1 MRTALLIPC
10 HNAAA
15 FLPRLWETIRAQTL
29 PFDAVFCYDDAS
41 DDDTAAV
48 AEALGAQVIR
58 AGSNGGPARA
68 RNALL
73 HACRAEWVH
82 FHDADDLLTPGYH
95 ARVSAAAV
103 EGTDAVLCNAL
114 WRDERT
120 GADVMAWRYSN
131 DTLQRDPVGYL
142 LSHPVGG
149 INGYYRRGAVQDIGG
164 FDERLRVWEDADLHV
179 RLAQHGKRL
188 LVVEEDLVIA
198 LRRGNSQSAP
208 AAANWRN
215 RLLALRTY
223 AGALAPSHRPLLRAE
238 LERCTR
244 ELVCAGDITS
254 AREAIALTRTLGGD
268 PPSTGNLLLSLC
280 KRIAGPLTAFRIQ
293 AAVRKS

>member
-1 MRTALLIPC
+1 MKTALLIPC

-15 FLPRLWETIRAQTL
+15 YLPRLWQTVRAQTR

-41 DDDTAAV
+41 EDNTAAV

-58 AGSNGGPARA
+58 SESNGGPARA

-73 HACRAEWVH
+73 HACQAEWVH

-95 ARVSAAAV
+95 ARVSADAD

-114 WRDERT
+114 WRDETT
-120 GADVMAWRYSN
+120 GAEVMAWRYSN
-131 DTLQRDPVGYL
+131 DTLRRDPVGYL
-142 LSHPVGG
+142 LTHPVGG
-149 INGYYRRGAVQDIGG
+149 INGYYRRTALVDVGG

-188 LVVEEDLVIA
+188 RVVEEDLVIA
-198 LRRGNSQSAP
+198 LRRADSQSAP
-208 AAANWRN
+208 AANNWRN
-215 RLLALRTY
+215 RLLALRSY
-223 AGALAPSHRPLLRAE
+223 AGQLAPTHHVPLQAE

-244 ELVCAGDITS
+244 ELVRAGDTAS
-254 AREAIALTRTLGGD
+254 AREAIALTRRLGGD
-268 PPSTGNLLLSLC
+268 PPSTDNALLKLL
-280 KRIAGPLTAFRIQ
+280 KRVAGPLTAFRIQ